1 MKDVEG
7 VKEGASALAIETHGT
22 DRIPDAERTASLFD
36 FLRVEWSGANSLAT
50 AVLGALPIMLGLS
63 FWQALAATT
72 IGLVVGSAILAPMA
86 VFGAVT
92 GTNNAVAS
100 SAHFGVVGRIV
111 GSFLSLLVA
120 IAFFA
125 ISVWSSGDA
134 LIGAFRRLT
143 GHPGA
148 EWMYAAAY
156 GLFAA
161 AIFIVCII
169 GFQLMLLISKIATV
183 ALTTL
188 ILIAIF
194 AIAPQFNAGYAGAGL
209 TTSDPAFL
217 PLFVTAIL
225 VVLAN
230 PISFGAFLGDW
241 SRYVPASTSR
251 WRLMMTS
258 FIAQLLTFPPFLL
271 GLMAASVVAEQA
283 PSFLAAGDFTGGLL
297 SVAPSWSLLPL
308 LALAFLSGMSTGTTS
323 LYGTGLDFS
332 SVIPS
337 LTRARATALIGL
349 ISIALIF
356 IGRFAFSLV
365 GSINTF
371 VALIIVTTTPW
382 IVIMVQGY
390 IFRRGFY
397 LPDDMQVFNY
407 RKKGG
412 AYWFSNGWNIPAMLA
427 WGISGAAG
435 LMTMNLPGQFVGW
448 LGHLAG
454 GVDISLLVG
463 LIVPALLYPLLLMLM
478 PEPGVIY
485 SPRGPR
491 FVRVSQAPI
500 APVVDE

>member
-1 MKDVEG
+1 VTEG
-7 VKEGASALAIETHGT
+7 EAVKEAPSALAIETHGT
-22 DRIPDAERTASLFD
+22 DRIPETERTASLFD
-36 FLRVEWSGANSLAT
+36 FLRVEWSGGNSLAT
-50 AVLGALPIMLGLS
+50 AVLGALPIMLGLN
-63 FWQALAATT
+63 FWQALLATT
-72 IGLVVGSAILAPMA
+72 IGLIAGSAILAPMA

-148 EWMYAAAY
+148 EWMYAVAY
-156 GLFAA
+156 GLFAI
-161 AIFIVCII
+161 AIFTVCII

-183 ALTTL
+183 ALTSL
-188 ILIAIF
+188 ILVAIV
-194 AIAPQFNAGYAGAGL
+194 AIAPQFNPGYVGAGL
-209 TTSDPAFL
+209 ATTDPKFL

-225 VVLAN
+225 IALAN

-241 SRYVPASTSR
+241 SRYIPSSTPR
-251 WRLMMTS
+251 LHLMMTS
-258 FIAQLLTFPPFLL
+258 FIAQLLTFLPFLL

-283 PSFLAAGDFTGGLL
+283 PKFLAAGDFTGGLL
-297 SVAPSWSLLPL
+297 AVAPSWSLPPL

-337 LTRARATALIGL
+337 LTRVRATALIGL
-349 ISIALIF
+349 VSIALIF

-371 VALIIVTTTPW
+371 VALIVVTTTPW
-382 IVIMVQGY
+382 IVIMVEGY

-427 WGISGAAG
+427 WGTSSAAG
-435 LMTMNLPGQFVGW
+435 VLTMNLPGQFVGW

-463 LIVPALLYPLLLMLM
+463 LFVPAVLYPLLLMIM
-478 PEPGVIY
+478 PEPSAIY
-485 SPRGPR
+485 SPLGAR
-491 FVRVSQAPI
+491 FVRVSQKPVAPI
-500 APVVDE
+500 VSE